1 MKSLVMGS
9 CRIAQPLKDREDM
22 ILHPGGH
29 VHSPAEIVQALK
41 IMDGQICVPPELEK
55 YVFRG
60 WGQRDN
66 KRVDL
71 DMIDRL
77 IVEISS
83 VKRYVYTA
91 YNSIILHIGYE
102 DNIERKEILPLQGV
116 VLLKETFDEILNNL
130 DIIYTLINKKKMIV
144 FCQNN
149 ISQLPVRYMLSH
161 ALSSW
166 CRARN
171 QIFIDPTRIIAEYG
185 MKQCFLPKDGDYD
198 TQHYTE
204 FMQNQI
210 VVCIDSLDVTSEL
223 CMCESAVI

>member
-22 ILHPGGH
+22 ILYPGEH
-29 VHSPAEIVQALK
+29 VHSPAEIVQAFK
-41 IMDGQICVPPELEK
+41 IMDGHICVPVELEK
-55 YVFRG
+55 YIFRG

-66 KRVDL
+66 KHVDL
-71 DMIDRL
+71 NMIDRL

-83 VKRYVYTA
+83 VKRYVYTG

-102 DNIERKEILPLQGV
+102 DNIERKEILPLHGV
-116 VLLKETFDEILNNL
+116 VLLRETYEEILNNL
-130 DIIYTLINKKKMIV
+130 DVIYNLINRKQMVV

-149 ISQLPVRYMLSH
+149 ISQLPVRYMLSN
-161 ALSSW
+161 ALSAW
-166 CRARN
+166 CRTRN
-171 QIFIDPTRIIAEYG
+171 QVFIDPTRIITEYG
-185 MKQCFLPKDGDYD
+185 MEKCFLPKDGDYD

-210 VVCIDSLDVTSEL
+210 VAFIDSLDLSTEKS
-223 CMCESAVI
+223 MCEPAVL